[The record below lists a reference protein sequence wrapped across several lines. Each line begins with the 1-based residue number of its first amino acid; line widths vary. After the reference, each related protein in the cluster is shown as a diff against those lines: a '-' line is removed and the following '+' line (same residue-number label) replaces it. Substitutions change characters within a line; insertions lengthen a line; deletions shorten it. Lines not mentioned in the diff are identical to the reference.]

1 MVSFRTF
8 LLWVGS
14 IGALI
19 SVLVYL
25 SCLFSCLP
33 GFPDL
38 HFIPWNAPGNAL
50 TASLHVLAIV
60 NFASSF
66 LLFHHRLRNSPPPIR
81 ARGFHFLVT
90 LAPVPLRI
98 LILLVIVLAA
108 ANFLM
113 NGPVMS
119 ALCDSDLSEPAAHC
133 HELGL
138 FVPHWILFFLG
149 SVHLCWPGSD
159 AQEKSPGPE
168 EHQSSRFGPLV
179 HRSSTS
185 KPPMETRASYRIH
198 QRPGQIRRILSGGF
212 AFALGSTAL
221 PAIGM
226 LPLAYFTES
235 YFYIAMALLFAVVT
249 TLNFRF
255 RKKQCRYH
263 LVSIHFGQE
272 VVLEYMDGNEIQRL
286 SEPPS
291 AIGAEWREEVIRGN
305 SIFYLNIYRTA
316 SDERSV
322 LRGDEYSNEDG
333 SILRQQANQYW
344 PYETLDAIHRRLNLN
359 G

>member
-1 MVSFRTF
+1 
-8 LLWVGS
+8 
-14 IGALI
+14 
-19 SVLVYL
+19 
-25 SCLFSCLP
+25 
-33 GFPDL
+33 
-38 HFIPWNAPGNAL
+38 
-50 TASLHVLAIV
+50 
-60 NFASSF
+60 
-66 LLFHHRLRNSPPPIR
+66 
-81 ARGFHFLVT
+81 
-90 LAPVPLRI
+90 
-98 LILLVIVLAA
+98 
-108 ANFLM
+108 
-113 NGPVMS
+113 
-119 ALCDSDLSEPAAHC
+119 
-133 HELGL
+133 
-138 FVPHWILFFLG
+138 
-149 SVHLCWPGSD
+149 
-159 AQEKSPGPE
+159 
-168 EHQSSRFGPLV
+168 
-179 HRSSTS
+179 
-185 KPPMETRASYRIH
+185 
-198 QRPGQIRRILSGGF
+198 
-212 AFALGSTAL
+212 
-221 PAIGM
+221 
-226 LPLAYFTES
+226 
-235 YFYIAMALLFAVVT
+235 MALLFAVVT